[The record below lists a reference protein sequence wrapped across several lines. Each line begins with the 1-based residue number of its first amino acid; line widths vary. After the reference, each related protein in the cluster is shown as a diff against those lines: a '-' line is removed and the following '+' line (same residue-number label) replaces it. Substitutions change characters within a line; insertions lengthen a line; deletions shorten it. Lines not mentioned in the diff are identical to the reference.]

1 MVFTDQESKHVE
13 KEGKTFEKI
22 SKYNN
27 VRAEGF
33 VMWDLISKYINVIIR
48 YILAFNSFAFH
59 FSYSMNQ
66 FMGGSRSE
74 TYTLPVYK
82 LISTL

>member
-27 VRAEGF
+27 VRAEAF
-33 VMWDLISKYINVIIR
+33 VI
-48 YILAFNSFAFH
+48 
-59 FSYSMNQ
+59 
-66 FMGGSRSE
+66 G
-74 TYTLPVYK
+74 TLFPN
-82 LISTL
+82 ITM